1 MYESVENNLRLFREL
16 MTCGH
21 EIYFWEFDCDFTL
34 LSSNCPVSRFYRQL
48 FGLDKIGLS
57 TLREHREN
65 GMPMVMANDPGLFW
79 IAAFEPAN
87 MDMLHHIY
95 AIGPV
100 FVEDIS
106 QERIDAALEQYSLIG
121 AGKQAIREQLLRLP
135 VLSITRFYDYGLMLH
150 YCITG
155 EKISFSEF
163 QYPEAAKNAQQQPNH
178 AENIDS
184 HGTWAMEQELL
195 RLIEEGN
202 LDYKEQAYRM
212 VSTGSLGKLGNG
224 DPVRNLKNLV
234 IIFTALCTR
243 AAIRGGLPPEIAY
256 TLSDKYISAIEAA
269 LTLSEVAEINAAMQ
283 EDFVRRVY
291 QCKQRT
297 ISPQIQNC
305 MNYIQAHL
313 TENISVPLLAAKMG
327 YSGSHLARLFKRET
341 GMTVSEYAMSLKME
355 QAKDALRLSGESVQ
369 AICHR
374 LGFGSQ
380 SYFGAQFKK
389 HIGMT
394 PTEYRKRQG
403 I

>member
-1 MYESVENNLRLFREL
+1 MTHVIDGIADGVIQIETQNNPYNLYRRICLRNQKQQDSADGNDGSGNQQPW
-16 MTCGH
+16 TG
-21 EIYFWEFDCDFTL
+21 FTL
-34 LSSNCPVSRFYRQL
+34 PASGTINDLSHDDVCDSVDDFGSNGKHRKKQSSPQPAYLQNIGVEYQL

-79 IAAFEPAN
+79 IAAFTPAN
-87 MDMLHHIY
+87 KDMHHHIY

-202 LDYKEQAYRM
+202 LDYKEQAFRM

-269 LTLSEVAEINAAMQ
+269 LTLSEVAEINAASA
-283 EDFVRRVY
+283 FSTKAV
-291 QCKQRT
+291 
-297 ISPQIQNC
+297 
-305 MNYIQAHL
+305 
-313 TENISVPLLAAKMG
+313 
-327 YSGSHLARLFKRET
+327 
-341 GMTVSEYAMSLKME
+341 
-355 QAKDALRLSGESVQ
+355 
-369 AICHR
+369 
-374 LGFGSQ
+374 
-380 SYFGAQFKK
+380 
-389 HIGMT
+389 
-394 PTEYRKRQG
+394 
-403 I
+403 